1 MTLGVAGFI
10 FLLSDFVCEDVY
22 HINFIRL
29 CHRYQTRYVLFR
41 GPQQHRDRTGAPGRS
56 RTRLGP
62 SAGHARLLDAG
73 PGSSFRTVMVMV
85 HNGDCAASA
94 ERGLGARPV
103 YKKCPLCKNAVAT
116 ELRLATRRENGQNH
130 GNFNAIAFCG
140 AVPSRSGHRNAGYH
154 RSCGRLRLDTF
165 YRSSGPPDVSLCVVS
180 GLCRNALRAN
190 IAQQARHFSGGLRG
204 YHGGMHGGSGP
215 LLWVR
220 GPQIVLIKRH
230 MPMSSHYALYCSWY
244 GKCNETTAQM
254 VQIITP
260 LAK

>member
-1 MTLGVAGFI
+1 MFTILI
-10 FLLSDFVCEDVY
+10 LSGCATG
-22 HINFIRL
+22 
-29 CHRYQTRYVLFR
+29 TRPGMSFFR

-103 YKKCPLCKNAVAT
+103 YKKCPLCKNAVSN

-140 AVPSRSGHRNAGYH
+140 AVPSRSGHRTAGYH
-154 RSCGRLRLDTF
+154 RSCGRLRPDTF
-165 YRSSGPPDVSLCVVS
+165 YRSSGPPDVSLCVVR

-230 MPMSSHYALYCSWY
+230 MPCLATTLYTAAGTGNAMKPRPKWSKLLRHWPSERRCPIFHICESHY
-244 GKCNETTAQM
+244 
-254 VQIITP
+254 
-260 LAK
+260 